1 MQSPYTESETSKFIH
16 VKEGKLDARIH
27 INDTGGTGETV
38 VMLHGSGP
46 GASGWSNFYRNVDAF
61 AEAGYRVLLIDC
73 PGWSKSD
80 PIIVDQGWR
89 SEINAA
95 AVKGVLDALEIEKAH
110 LVGNSMGGTNAL
122 TFALMYPQRLGKLI
136 IMGGGGVGLSNF
148 VPLPTEGI
156 KFLRSVYTNPSL
168 DSLQAMLKVFVF
180 DPGALTEELVTARLN
195 NMMNNRI
202 HLENFVKSLN
212 ANPAFSPDLSQ
223 RLPEIKAPTLITW
236 GRDDRFV
243 PLDCGLRMVWGL
255 PDAELHV
262 FSKCGHWAQW
272 EHADKFNRL
281 VIEFLAR

>member
-1 MQSPYTESETSKFIH
+1 MKKQYTESETSKFIH
-16 VKEGKLDARIH
+16 VKEGRLDAKIH
-27 INDTGGTGETV
+27 VNDTGGTGDAV

-61 AEAGYRVLLIDC
+61 AEAGYRVVLIDC

-80 PIIVDQGWR
+80 PIIVTEGWR

-95 AVKGVLDALEIEKAH
+95 AVKGVLDALGIEKAH
-110 LVGNSMGGTNAL
+110 LIGNSMGGTNAL

-156 KFLRSVYTNPSL
+156 KLLRGVYANPSIE
-168 DSLQAMLKVFVF
+168 SLRAMLKVFVF
-180 DPGALTEELVTARLN
+180 DPETLTEELINARLN
-195 NMMNNRI
+195 NMMNNQI
-202 HLENFVKSLN
+202 HLENFMKSLN

-223 RLPEIKAPTLITW
+223 RLSEIKAPSLITW

-281 VIEFLAR
+281 VIDFLAR

>member
-1 MQSPYTESETSKFIH
+1 MKKQYTESETSKFIH
-16 VKEGKLDARIH
+16 VKEGRLDAKIH
-27 INDTGGTGETV
+27 VNDTGGTGDAV

-61 AEAGYRVLLIDC
+61 AEAGYRVVLIDC

-80 PIIVDQGWR
+80 PIIVTEGWR

-95 AVKGVLDALEIEKAH
+95 AVKGVLDALGIEKAH
-110 LVGNSMGGTNAL
+110 LIGNSMGGTNAL

-156 KFLRSVYTNPSL
+156 KLLRGVYANPSIE
-168 DSLQAMLKVFVF
+168 SLRAMLKVFVF
-180 DPGALTEELVTARLN
+180 DPETLTEELINARLN
-195 NMMNNRI
+195 NMMNNQI
-202 HLENFVKSLN
+202 HLENFMKSLN

-223 RLPEIKAPTLITW
+223 RLSEIKAPTLITW

-272 EHADKFNRL
+272 EHADKFNCL
-281 VIEFLAR
+281 VIDFLAR

>member
-1 MQSPYTESETSKFIH
+1 MQTPYTESGTSKFIH
-16 VKEGKLDARIH
+16 VKEGKLDAQIH
-27 INDTGGTGETV
+27 INDTGGAGEAV

-61 AEAGYRVLLIDC
+61 AQAGYRVLLIDC

-95 AVKGVLDALEIEKAH
+95 AVKGVLDVLGIEKAH

-156 KFLRSVYTNPSL
+156 KLLRAVYVNPSL
-168 DSLQAMLKVFVF
+168 ESLQAMLKVFVF

-202 HLENFVKSLN
+202 HLDNFVKSLN
-212 ANPAFSPDLSQ
+212 LNPAFSPDLSQ

-272 EHADKFNRL
+272 EHAEKFNRL
-281 VIEFLAR
+281 VIEFLDR

>member
-1 MQSPYTESETSKFIH
+1 MKKQYTESETSKFIH
-16 VKEGKLDARIH
+16 VKEGRLDAKIH
-27 INDTGGTGETV
+27 VNDTGGTGDAV

-61 AEAGYRVLLIDC
+61 AEAGYRVVLIDC

-80 PIIVDQGWR
+80 PIIVTEGWR

-95 AVKGVLDALEIEKAH
+95 AVKGVLDALGIEKAH
-110 LVGNSMGGTNAL
+110 LIGNSMGGTNAL

-156 KFLRSVYTNPSL
+156 KLLRGVYANPSIE
-168 DSLQAMLKVFVF
+168 SLRAMLKVFVF
-180 DPGALTEELVTARLN
+180 DPETLTEELINARLN
-195 NMMNNRI
+195 NMMNNQI
-202 HLENFVKSLN
+202 HLENFMKSLN

-223 RLPEIKAPTLITW
+223 RLSEIKAPTLITW

-281 VIEFLAR
+281 VIDFLAR